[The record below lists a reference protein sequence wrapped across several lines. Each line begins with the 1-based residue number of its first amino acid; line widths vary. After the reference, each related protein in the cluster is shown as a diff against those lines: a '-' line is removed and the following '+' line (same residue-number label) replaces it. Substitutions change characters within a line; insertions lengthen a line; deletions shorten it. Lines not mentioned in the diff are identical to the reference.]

1 MEVEFLDFVLS
12 VLEESW
18 CNYKV
23 SYTPAPNLRN
33 MCFSWLIYSADSA
46 NVNFLCSFWSILE
59 YFQIYLISV
68 NNTKCS
74 GRGWEH
80 RNTLFYI
87 SVLIKCIF
95 RTGCSSWSCSPWSWR
110 TGLLRSG
117 VQWWARSSR
126 QTSSLADIC
135 EGKN

>member
-1 MEVEFLDFVLS
+1 MEVEFWDFVLS

-59 YFQIYLISV
+59 YFQIYLITV
-68 NNTKCS
+68 KK
-74 GRGWEH
+74 
-80 RNTLFYI
+80 YQ
-87 SVLIKCIF
+87 
-95 RTGCSSWSCSPWSWR
+95 
-110 TGLLRSG
+110 
-117 VQWWARSSR
+117 VQWKGLRA
-126 QTSSLADIC
+126 
-135 EGKN
+135 